1 MIRDLFKSKKTLEIE
16 KNQKILN
23 NEIKKLSLEIL
34 KKDSFIKCK
43 NDFFISRENKEKKA
57 FEWERLEE
65 ELRKYNKEN
74 LLLKN
79 DCEKI
84 MKILDIDS
92 LNKQYLVKIEKL
104 IPEVRFKKIVK
115 NFKKNGVIYIQCLNR
130 YLIETSIE
138 DEKMKSEVLKRY
150 NKFLIDIMPWDLK
163 TNLLKGDKVTK
174 VYSKHRRL
182 INILNDKSICYIG
195 DLSIKFLEELEEVNF
210 SKSEIDIFKLIYI
223 NYQNKYS
230 IKL

>member
-1 MIRDLFKSKKTLEIE
+1 MIRDLFKSKQTLEIE

-34 KKDSFIKCK
+34 KKESFIKCK
-43 NDFFISRENKEKKA
+43 NDFFISKESKEKKT
-57 FEWERLEE
+57 FEWERIEE
-65 ELRKYNKEN
+65 ELKKYNKEN

-79 DCEKI
+79 DCERI

-92 LNKQYLVKIEKL
+92 LNKQYLVKISKL
-104 IPEVRFKKIVK
+104 IPELRFKKIVK
-115 NFKKNGVIYIQCLNR
+115 NFKKNGVVYIQCLNR

-163 TNLLKGDKVTK
+163 TNLIKGDKVTK
-174 VYSKHRRL
+174 IYSKYRRL
-182 INILNDKSICYIG
+182 INILNDKSICYMG
-195 DLSIKFLEELEEVNF
+195 DLNIKFLENLEEFSF
-210 SKSEIDIFKLIYI
+210 SKDEIDIFKSIYI
-223 NYQNKYS
+223 NYQNSYS
-230 IKL
+230 IKM